1 MKVVILGA
9 LSAIAQATARR
20 LAAEKAQFVLVAR
33 DADELGLLAEDLKV
47 RGASEVSTATLDLGA
62 GNGEGLEAQ
71 MEGAGLVLLAY
82 GALTDQ
88 RRAETDMGYAAEQL
102 RINFTSAALWS
113 LAAANVLARQKSGV
127 LVVIGSVAG
136 DRGRQSNY
144 VYGAAKSGLAAL
156 VQGLAHRL
164 AGTGAHAVVIK
175 PGFIDSPMTAH
186 LDRKGPLWSKPDAV
200 ARVILKATTGKT
212 AAILYAPPFWYLIL
226 LIIRLLPE
234 AIFHRSK
241 L

>member
-1 MKVVILGA
+1 VI
-9 LSAIAQATARR
+9 T
-20 LAAEKAQFVLVAR
+20 VA
-33 DADELGLLAEDLKV
+33 
-47 RGASEVSTATLDLGA
+47 LDLGA
-62 GNGEGLEAQ
+62 TDGEGMETLL
-71 MEGAGLVLLAY
+71 EGADLVLLAY
-82 GALTDQ
+82 GALTEQ
-88 RRAETDMGYAAEQL
+88 KRAEADLDYSADQL
-102 RINFTSAALWS
+102 RTNFASAALWS
-113 LAAANVLARQKSGV
+113 LAAANVLERQKSGV

-144 VYGAAKSGLAAL
+144 VYGAAKAGLAAL

-164 AGTGAHAVVIK
+164 AGSGAHAVVIK

-200 ARVILKATTGKT
+200 AKVILKAATGKT
-212 AAILYAPPFWYLIL
+212 SAILYAPPFWYLIL